1 MYGFFHLHKIF
12 YTLTQIC
19 LQAFLI
25 ALFFLPN
32 YLILFPFSS
41 SENLLFLIIVRVE
54 LISFFVSV

>member
-1 MYGFFHLHKIF
+1 M
-12 YTLTQIC
+12 
-19 LQAFLI
+19 QAFLI